1 MHGLNELLTVIVMAS
16 PIPTHPSTEIIDE
29 TLESLKFIDPVK
41 SAQIILAHDHPHPE
55 ALPDVQE
62 AYLNYLTKLDRR
74 YSDDNK
80 VKVVKLNEWG
90 CLAQNIVNA
99 IKIVQTPFVLV
110 VQHDFKFLESIDVL
124 DCIYIMNKNPKIRH
138 IRFNREANFPYV
150 FDHDPKTRLKH
161 YTEKSFELEEN
172 NRKLTLIKTLGWS
185 DNNHLCRTDYYREIV
200 SKLTGNKKT
209 FPEHPCNL
217 ASTPLL
223 HHLFGTFIYGEI
235 GKEGVIKHLDGRGTS
250 HKPAKT
256 EHTYK
261 KEITLLSRITAMRKL
276 NELRIK
282 IAFERVLYRSIAYR
296 LLILEWKS
304 ANSK

>member
-1 MHGLNELLTVIVMAS
+1 MLNRLLTIIVTAS
-16 PIPTHPSTEIIDE
+16 PIPTHPSSEIIDE
-29 TLESLKFIDPVK
+29 TLESLKFIDPDK
-41 SAQIILAHDHPHPE
+41 SAQIVLAHDHHHPM

-62 AYLNYLTKLDRR
+62 AYLSYLAKLEKR
-74 YSDDNK
+74 YSGDDK
-80 VKVVKLNEWG
+80 VEVVKLNEWG
-90 CLAQNIVNA
+90 CLAKNIINA
-99 IKIVQTPFVLV
+99 IETVKTPFVLV
-110 VQHDFKFLESIDVL
+110 VQHDFKFLENIDVL
-124 DCIYIMNKNPKIRH
+124 DCIYVMNKNPKVRH

-161 YTEKSFELEEN
+161 YAEKSFELEGN

-200 SKLTGNKKT
+200 SPLTQDKKT

-223 HHLFGTFIYGEI
+223 HQLFGTFVYGEI

-250 HKPAKT
+250 HNPAKT
-256 EHTYK
+256 EQNDK
-261 KEITLLSRITAMRKL
+261 KEITLLSRIIAMRKL
-276 NELRIK
+276 NQLRIK
-282 IAFERVLYRSIAYR
+282 IAFERILYRSIAYR
-296 LLILEWKS
+296 LLFLEWKS